1 MFRLRGK
8 LQSISSFVVRLW
20 LIWMRLG
27 FLIFPEKGTTIC
39 LNSIKAHIPVL
50 VKVVRRYVHNYD
62 TKMFFVWS
70 AALSDIPRRKPD
82 KNCAGGASVLCGVAR
97 WLLAMV
103 GPVGD
108 VKPRLGLAPSL
119 CCPTN
124 TLLVIFLVM
133 RFSFCAL
140 ALILSIWNRSLL
152 LVTSDNS

>member
-1 MFRLRGK
+1 
-8 LQSISSFVVRLW
+8 
-20 LIWMRLG
+20 MRLG

-39 LNSIKAHIPVL
+39 LNSIKSHIPVL
-50 VKVVRRYVHNYD
+50 VKAVISDVNNND
-62 TKMFFVWS
+62 MFLVWS

-97 WLLAMV
+97 CLLAMV

-124 TLLVIFLVM
+124 TLLVIFLVV
-133 RFSFCAL
+133 RFSFRAL
-140 ALILSIWNRSLL
+140 AVILSIWYQGL
-152 LVTSDNS
+152 